1 MPSSPIRL
9 VESQSDEELVQRQH
23 HNTSFSRTPRSFY
36 ETKNDSSTRISRSS
50 PHLELQKPGVQ
61 TTPKR
66 NIYRD
71 DCQIQFAAKG
81 RSPLVS
87 EIDDA
92 QLLINRRNEIGKHQ
106 DHEARNRNIDKSPPK
121 LCFKDIRY
129 HRPNSNIGSESPS
142 VPGNESSNDFVG
154 SSPLPIFT
162 KPSGG
167 SDHMNETPSPSLEES
182 PTELS
187 TRHDANFP
195 RLNKTAQSMLEC
207 CDRSIAR
214 NNKLQVRVS
223 GDEGLRLDPKCSD
236 GDSNRTV
243 EMHWKESVLSEHT
256 NSLLSTNE
264 SDKDMT
270 ITHAVPEV
278 DEFSSAPSKILSVSE
293 SDTSRQPASAVRN
306 PATPQHVAK
315 EAKNPVLIE
324 QTKAP
329 SILPY
334 TQDKSTVEAQGTDDT
349 SKQENRVD
357 AVTNSLEKFGAGCFP
372 NEDDQIAAQLERDL
386 ELAFS
391 QAESG
396 TTESSPVSESIT
408 PREKRKNAFNSSA
421 NAVKRLKL
429 SPKAQNFQILIKA
442 PKSSETEGYPVVS
455 DTEDRWDPIPIEV
468 ESRQSRSQSSV
479 KKANTSKSNVQ
490 RKLSRNRRSSRSHS
504 PSSRKSGGIP
514 ESDPSDSS
522 MNSEPIAEIW
532 NTASPVVGNGAGSAR
547 LDVPA
552 GNDDTVQLEPT
563 ERVCGISMDM
573 ENTGSQRERSP
584 SRSFETSISSTQK
597 CGWNVERVPGSVSK
611 DGNGSSSAQHDSVG
625 NVSVITEEAQTT
637 PQNPT
642 LLLAV
647 DAGREEKPDG
657 QRILDSLRSLLEDLK
672 QTTLGAKEEKEMI
685 GLLCHSLQEVHEAG
699 RRKKLGVE

>member
-1 MPSSPIRL
+1 M
-9 VESQSDEELVQRQH
+9 QRQH
-23 HNTSFSRTPRSFY
+23 HDTSFSRTPRSFY
-36 ETKNDSSTRISRSS
+36 ETKNDSTTRISRSS
-50 PHLELQKPGVQ
+50 PHPELQRPGVK

-66 NIYRD
+66 NIYHD
-71 DCQIQFAAKG
+71 DYQIQFAAKEQ
-81 RSPLVS
+81 SPLVS

-92 QLLINRRNEIGKHQ
+92 QLLINRRNETGKHQ

-129 HRPNSNIGSESPS
+129 HQPNSNLGSESPS

-154 SSPLPIFT
+154 SSPTPIST

-167 SDHMNETPSPSLEES
+167 SDHMNEPPSPSLEES
-182 PTELS
+182 PTELG

-243 EMHWKESVLSEHT
+243 EMHWKESVFSEHT

-264 SDKDMT
+264 LDKDMT
-270 ITHAVPEV
+270 IAHALPEA
-278 DEFSSAPSKILSVSE
+278 DEFSSAPSKILSMSE
-293 SDTSRQPASAVRN
+293 SDTHRQPASAVRN
-306 PATPQHVAK
+306 LATPQHLAE
-315 EAKNPVLIE
+315 EAQNPVLIE
-324 QTKAP
+324 ETKAL
-329 SILPY
+329 SVLPY
-334 TQDKSTVEAQGTDDT
+334 TQDTSTVEAQGTDT

-357 AVTNSLEKFGAGCFP
+357 AVTNSFKKFEVGCFP

-396 TTESSPVSESIT
+396 TTESSPVSESII
-408 PREKRKNAFNSSA
+408 PREKRKRAFNNSA

-429 SPKAQNFQILIKA
+429 SPKAQNFQILVKA
-442 PKSSETEGYPVVS
+442 QKLGETEGYPVVS
-455 DTEDRWDPIPIEV
+455 DTEDGWDLIPIEV
-468 ESRQSRSQSSV
+468 ESRQTRSQSSV
-479 KKANTSKSNVQ
+479 KKTNTSKSNVQ
-490 RKLSRNRRSSRSHS
+490 RKLSRNRRSSTPNS
-504 PSSRKSGGIP
+504 PSSRKSRAIS
-514 ESDPSDSS
+514 ESDPLDSS
-522 MNSEPIAEIW
+522 MNSEPIDDVW
-532 NTASPVVGNGAGSAR
+532 NTASSVVGKGAGSAR
-547 LDVPA
+547 LDVLA

-573 ENTGSQRERSP
+573 ENTGIQRERSP
-584 SRSFETSISSTQK
+584 SRSFETSMSSTQK
-597 CGWNVERVPGSVSK
+597 CEWDVERVQGSVSK
-611 DGNGSSSAQHDSVG
+611 EGNGSSSPQHDPIG
-625 NVSVITEEAQTT
+625 NVSVIMDEAQTT
-637 PQNPT
+637 LQNST
-642 LLLAV
+642 LPLAD
-647 DAGREEKPDG
+647 DAGREEQPDG